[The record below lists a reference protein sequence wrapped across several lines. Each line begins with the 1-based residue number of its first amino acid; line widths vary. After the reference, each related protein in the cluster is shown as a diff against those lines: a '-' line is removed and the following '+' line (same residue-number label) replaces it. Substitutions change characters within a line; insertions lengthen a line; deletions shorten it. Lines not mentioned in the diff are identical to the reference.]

1 MKELRD
7 SPRNPEQT
15 SNIGRYDAL
24 NSGAAVVDHQDHAL
38 LRLSGK
44 DPAGMLNAILTND
57 VPKEEN
63 RGVYAMLLNPKGRIL
78 TDLRILKHGEDII
91 TTTESAGAAAA
102 KETLGRYAPFSRV
115 KLEDLSS
122 TAETW
127 SVLGLYG
134 PEAESLLGGPDL
146 AEHETTEVAF
156 EGESV
161 LVVGV
166 AAPVPGYDLIGPSGV
181 VSAARDHLVDRGATP
196 ADYNSYE
203 TARIE
208 AGVPRYGADITL
220 DNFPGETGLL
230 DRAVNFGKGCYPGQE
245 TVARMHYR
253 GHPNKTLHRLVLE
266 GSVAERGAD
275 IIQNGKAV
283 GKITS
288 VAPLPLDGKTLA
300 LGYLSRNADLEA
312 PLKIGETTVS
322 SLGPVRP

>member
-7 SPRNPEQT
+7 SRRHPGQPDSIE
-15 SNIGRYDAL
+15 GYAAL
-24 NSGAAVVDHQDHAL
+24 NGIAAVVAHPERAL

-57 VPKEEN
+57 VPKEGN
-63 RGVYAMLLNPKGRIL
+63 LGVYAMLLNPKGRIL
-78 TDLRILKHGEDII
+78 TDMRVLKHGEVILI
-91 TTTESAGAAAA
+91 VTEIGGAPAA

-122 TAETW
+122 AAEPW
-127 SVLGLYG
+127 SMLGLYG
-134 PEAESLLGGPDL
+134 PETEGMLGGPDL
-146 AEHETTEVAF
+146 SEHETDDVAF
-156 EGESV
+156 DGEPV
-161 LVVGV
+161 LAVGV

-181 VSAARDHLVDRGATP
+181 ISATRDHLVDRGATP
-196 ADYNSYE
+196 ANYDSYE

-208 AGVPRYGADITL
+208 AGIPRYGADITSE
-220 DNFPGETGLL
+220 NFPGETGLL

-245 TVARMHYR
+245 TVARMRYR
-253 GHPNKTLHRLVLE
+253 GHPNKTLHRLVFE
-266 GSVAERGAD
+266 GTIAERGAD
-275 IIQNGKAV
+275 ILQSGKAV

-312 PLKIGETTVS
+312 PLKVGETTVS
-322 SLGPVRP
+322 SLGPVRS